1 MKPVHIL
8 IAEDDVWYSE
18 FLEYQIRLIDDRCN
32 ISKVHTGK
40 ELIAALSQKP
50 DVITL
55 DYSLPDFT
63 GADLLK
69 RIKQETPSTQV
80 VIISGQNDVG
90 VAVGLLKDGAYDYI
104 VKDVDTK
111 ERIWKTIVNLR
122 ERNELTKEVELLRE
136 AVTVKYNFDKTVIGQ
151 SPAIKSIFGLLEKA
165 ANSSINVSIT
175 GETGTGK
182 EMIAKAVHYNSSHKN
197 GPFVAVNLG
206 AIPRELVESE
216 LFGHEK
222 GSFTGAFQQR
232 IGKFEEA
239 EGGTIFLDEI
249 GEMDLSMQVKLLR
262 VLQEREI
269 TRVGGN
275 RVIKVN
281 CRIISATHKD
291 LEREVEKEHFR
302 QDLFYRL
309 IGLPVELPPL
319 RKRGNDVILLAN
331 HFIDLLAKEQQIP
344 VKKLDESAID
354 KLMNYTFPGNVR
366 ELRSIME
373 LAFVLSEDDVIQ
385 AKDLKFQTSGNIERL
400 SESNMTLHQITMQ
413 LIHSKLAKYDNDTAR
428 VARELDIGKS
438 TIYRLL
444 KEEKEAMQKQR
455 ENMG

>member
-8 IAEDDVWYSE
+8 IAEDDVWYTE
-18 FLEYQIRLIDDRCN
+18 FLEYQIRLIDENCV
-32 ISKVHTGK
+32 ISKAYTGK
-40 ELIAALSQKP
+40 ELLDLLPNKP
-50 DVITL
+50 DIITL
-55 DYSLPDFT
+55 DYSLPDYT
-63 GADLLK
+63 GGELLK
-69 RIKQETPSTQV
+69 RIKQESPTTQV
-80 VIISGQNDVG
+80 VVISGQNDVS
-90 VAVGLLKDGAYDYI
+90 VAVNLLKDGAYDYI

-111 ERIWKTIVNLR
+111 ERIWKAIANLR
-122 ERNELTKEVELLRE
+122 ERSELTQEVELLRE
-136 AVTVKYNFDKTVIGQ
+136 AVSVKYNFDKTIIGQ
-151 SPAIKSIFGLLEKA
+151 SAAIKGVFNLLEKA
-165 ANSSINVSIT
+165 SKSSINISIT

-182 EMIAKAVHYNSSHKN
+182 ELIAKAIHYNSSHKN

-239 EGGTIFLDEI
+239 GGGTLFLDEI

-269 TRVGGN
+269 VRVGGN
-275 RVIKVN
+275 KTTKIN

-291 LEREVEKEHFR
+291 LEIEVGNGNFR

-319 RKRGNDVILLAN
+319 RMRGNDAIILAN
-331 HFIDLLAKEQQIP
+331 FFLQQLSKEHHVP
-344 VKKLDESAID
+344 VKKMDEHAID
-354 KLMNYTFPGNVR
+354 KLLAYSFPGNVR

-373 LAFVLSEDDVIQ
+373 LAFVLCEDDIISSS
-385 AKDLKFQTSGNIERL
+385 DLKFHSAGNVSHL

-413 LIHSKLAKYDNDTAR
+413 LIHTKLSKYGNDTAR
-428 VARELDIGKS
+428 VAQELDIGKS

-444 KEEKEAMQKQR
+444 KEEKEAQLLLKEQLK
-455 ENMG
+455 

>member
-1 MKPVHIL
+1 MKPVHIF

-18 FLEYQIRLIDDRCN
+18 FLEYQIRLIDENCT
-32 ISKVHTGK
+32 ITKVHSGK
-40 ELIAALSQKP
+40 ELIAALPRKP
-50 DVITL
+50 DIITL

-63 GADLLK
+63 GAELLK
-69 RIKQETPSTQV
+69 RIRQESPNTQV
-80 VIISGQNDVG
+80 IVISGQSDIG

-111 ERIWKTIVNLR
+111 ERIWKTIANLR
-122 ERNELTKEVELLRE
+122 ERSELTKEVEMLRE
-136 AVTVKYNFDKTVIGQ
+136 AVNVKHSFDKTIIGQ
-151 SPAIKSIFGLLEKA
+151 SSAIKSIFSLLEKA

-182 EMIAKAVHYNSSHKN
+182 EMVAKAIHYNSAHKK

-222 GSFTGAFQQR
+222 GSFTGAIQQR

-239 EGGTIFLDEI
+239 EGGTLFLDEI
-249 GEMDLSMQVKLLR
+249 GEMDLTMQVKLLR

-269 TRVGGN
+269 ARVGGN
-275 RVIKVN
+275 KTIKVS

-291 LEREVEKEHFR
+291 LEHEVGNGNFR

-331 HFIDLLAKEQQIP
+331 HFIRQLAKEQNAP
-344 VKKLDESAID
+344 VLRLDESAID
-354 KLMNYTFPGNVR
+354 KLIGYTFPGNVR
-366 ELRSIME
+366 ELRSIIE
-373 LAFVLSEDDVIQ
+373 LAFVLSENDVIT
-385 AKDLKFQTSGNIERL
+385 AKDLKFHSTGGIERL
-400 SESNMTLHQITMQ
+400 SESTLTLHQITMQ
-413 LIHSKLAKYDNDTAR
+413 LIHTKLNKYDNDVTR
-428 VARELDIGKS
+428 VAQELDIGKS

-444 KEEKEAMQKQR
+444 KEEKEGKQKR
-455 ENMG
+455 HEDSL